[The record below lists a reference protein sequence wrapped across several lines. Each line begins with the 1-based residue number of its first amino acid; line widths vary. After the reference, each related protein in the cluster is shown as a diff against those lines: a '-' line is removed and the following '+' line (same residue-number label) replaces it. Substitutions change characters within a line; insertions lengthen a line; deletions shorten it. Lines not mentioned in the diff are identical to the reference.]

1 MLDVGVIGGGPGGL
15 FLARLLLMRGIA
27 ARVHVRER
35 NPVGATFGFGIVFSD
50 RTMSALRAADPE
62 THDRIVAAS
71 RSWRDM
77 EVRVGGRELRYGG
90 YGFTAI
96 ARRVLLDILEEQ
108 ALASGARLDH
118 LSEANAAELCAEH
131 QLVVAAD
138 GVGSATRGAREEV
151 FGTRV
156 QEGSAKFV
164 WYGTTAPM
172 RRVTFPFVKTAFGV
186 FAAHTYPFADGLST
200 FIVETDEQAWRAAGM
215 DVSTERA
222 NSAGGSDEYSQQLME
237 EVFAGHLKG
246 HPLLVN
252 NSRWANFR
260 VVHNRVW
267 WHDNLVLLGDAAHTA
282 HFSVGS
288 GTKLAMEDA
297 IGLADALGEWGGS
310 GGPRTVTP
318 ADLAPAFKSYEEA
331 RRPEV
336 ARTQSL
342 AAPSMRWWETF
353 AQRVDRDPE
362 RFGFHFLTRTP
373 AISLAGL
380 RRRHPERIAEAESA
394 FVVEARSPGA
404 AGAGPDTPAALS
416 GTSAADSGTS
426 ASVGGTPH
434 ALAFPLRLGETILRN
449 RLLSVVPPSA
459 RQSDICVAQAL
470 TGNSLVLADW
480 TGAARQHVIPTGT
493 GGPSASGES
502 EVWREAVREAGLAGA
517 LLGAVV
523 HGEGVQEQPPDR
535 FLDLPVLVLLLGEPR
550 PGTFAR
556 AVAALPPREAGRQ
569 LLLGLTCPDGR
580 PTRQHAD
587 RLSVCASAA
596 AEAGAAGIHLRLPDP
611 DTSSK
616 SATGVGEDPWTVVLE
631 LADRLR
637 TESGLPLIIDAV
649 GGWALDAPGHTAD
662 NWPARLHTA
671 LVAGRVDAVASFPL
685 TPSPL

>member
-1 MLDVGVIGGGPGGL
+1 MVDVGVIGGGPGGL

-96 ARRVLLDILEEQ
+96 ARRALLDILQEQ

-118 LSEANAAELCAEH
+118 RTEADAADLCAEH

-138 GVGSATRGAREEV
+138 GVGSVTRSAREAV
-151 FGTRV
+151 FGTTV
-156 QEGSAKFV
+156 EEGSAKFV

-172 RRVTFPFVKTAFGV
+172 QRVTFPFVKSAFGV

-200 FIVETDEQAWRAAGM
+200 FIVETDEQSWRAAGM

-237 EVFAGHLKG
+237 EVFADHLKG

-297 IGLADALGEWGGS
+297 IGLADALGEWSGS
-310 GGPRTVTP
+310 GSPRTVAP

-331 RRPEV
+331 RRPAV

-353 AQRVDRDPE
+353 SQRVDRDPE

-394 FVVEARSPGA
+394 FAGEAGSLGVA
-404 AGAGPDTPAALS
+404 SAGLD
-416 GTSAADSGTS
+416 TS
-426 ASVGGTPH
+426 ASEGGTPH
-434 ALAFPLRLGETILRN
+434 ALAFPMRLGETILHN
-449 RLLSVVPPSA
+449 RLLSVVPPSPG
-459 RQSDICVAQAL
+459 QSDLCVAQAL
-470 TGNSLVLADW
+470 TGSSLVLADW
-480 TGAARQHVIPTGT
+480 SGTARQHVTWVG
-493 GGPSASGES
+493 SAAAE
-502 EVWREAVREAGLAGA
+502 EWRTAVHEAGLAGA
-517 LLGAVV
+517 LIGAVV
-523 HGEGVQEQPPDR
+523 DAEGVRAQPPER
-535 FLDLPVLVLLLGEPR
+535 LREMPVLVLLLGDPT

-569 LLLGLTCPDGR
+569 VLIGLACPAGR
-580 PTRQHAD
+580 PSRQYAD
-587 RLSVCASAA
+587 RLSACASAA
-596 AEAGAAGIHLRLPDP
+596 AAAGAAGIHLRLPDP
-611 DTSSK
+611 GTSTE
-616 SATGVGEDPWTVVLE
+616 SAAGVGEDPWTVVLE

-685 TPSPL
+685 TPSTR

>member
-35 NPVGATFGFGIVFSD
+35 NPRGATFGFGIVFSD
-50 RTMSALRAADPE
+50 RTMSALRAADPA

-96 ARRVLLDILEEQ
+96 ARRNLLDILEEQ
-108 ALASGARLDH
+108 ALASGARIDH
-118 LSEANAAELCAEH
+118 STEADAADLGSEH

-138 GVGSATRGAREEV
+138 GVGSATRSAREEA
-151 FGTRV
+151 FGTKV
-156 QEGSAKFV
+156 EEGTAKFV

-172 RRVTFPFVKTAFGV
+172 ARVTFPFVTTAFGV

-215 DVSTERA
+215 DVSTDRA
-222 NSAGGSDEYSQQLME
+222 NSTGGSDEYSQQLME
-237 EVFAGHLKG
+237 EVFADHLKG

-260 VVHNRVW
+260 VIHNRVW

-297 IGLADALGEWGGS
+297 IGLADALGEWSPSGS
-310 GGPRTVTP
+310 GRAGGPRTVTP

-336 ARTQSL
+336 ARTQNL

-380 RRRHPERIAEAESA
+380 RRRHPERIAQAESA
-394 FVVEARSPGA
+394 FVVEARSAGVA
-404 AGAGPDTPAALS
+404 AAAS
-416 GTSAADSGTS
+416 GTTVSEAGTSAAE
-426 ASVGGTPH
+426 VGTPH
-434 ALAFPLRLGETILRN
+434 ALAFPLRLGETVLRN
-449 RLLSVVPPSA
+449 RMLSVVPPSPG
-459 RQSDICVAQAL
+459 QPDICVAQAL
-470 TGNSLVLADW
+470 TGDSLVLADW
-480 TGAARQHVIPTGT
+480 SGAARRH
-493 GGPSASGES
+493 GPGVEPGAGE
-502 EVWREAVREAGLAGA
+502 EWRRAVHEAGLARTWI
-517 LLGAVV
+517 GAVV
-523 HGEGVQEQPPDR
+523 DAEGVRAQPPER
-535 FLDLPVLVLLLGEPR
+535 LLEMPVLVLLLDP
-550 PGTFAR
+550 PTSGTFAR
-556 AVAALPPREAGRQ
+556 AVAALPPPEAGRQ
-569 LLLGLTCPDGR
+569 LLVGLTCADGR
-580 PTRQHAD
+580 PTREHAD
-587 RLSVCASAA
+587 RLSACA
-596 AEAGAAGIHLRLPDP
+596 AEAAAAGAVGIHLRLPAP
-611 DTSSK
+611 GPSTRP
-616 SATGVGEDPWTVVLE
+616 ATGAGEDLWTAVME

-637 TESGLPLIIDAV
+637 TESGLPLIVDAV

-685 TPSPL
+685 TLPAR

>member
-1 MLDVGVIGGGPGGL
+1 
-15 FLARLLLMRGIA
+15 MRGIA

-96 ARRVLLDILEEQ
+96 ARRTLLDILQEQ

-118 LSEANAAELCAEH
+118 LTEADAADLCAEH

-138 GVGSATRGAREEV
+138 GVGSATRSAREEV

-156 QEGSAKFV
+156 EEGSAKFV
-164 WYGTTAPM
+164 WYGTSAPM
-172 RRVTFPFVKTAFGV
+172 QRVTFPFVKTAFGV

-215 DVSTERA
+215 DVSTERV
-222 NSAGGSDEYSQQLME
+222 NSTGGSDEYSQQLME
-237 EVFAGHLKG
+237 EVFADHLDG

-267 WHDNLVLLGDAAHTA
+267 WHGNLVLLGDAAHTA

-297 IGLADALGEWGGS
+297 IGLADALGEWSGS
-310 GGPRTVTP
+310 SGPRTVTP
-318 ADLAPAFKSYEEA
+318 AELAPAFKSYEEA

-394 FVVEARSPGA
+394 FVGGARWPGVTA
-404 AGAGPDTPAALS
+404 AGS
-416 GTSAADSGTS
+416 GAS
-426 ASVGGTPH
+426 ASEGGMLH
-434 ALAFPLRLGETILRN
+434 ALAFPLRLGETVLRN
-449 RLLSVVPPSA
+449 RMLSVVPPSPG
-459 RQSDICVAQAL
+459 QPEVCVAQAL

-480 TGAARQHVIPTGT
+480 SGTARQNVTGV
-493 GGPSASGES
+493 GQAAAE
-502 EVWREAVREAGLAGA
+502 EWRAAVHAAGLAGA
-517 LLGAVV
+517 LIGAVV
-523 HGEGVQEQPPDR
+523 DGEGIRAQPPKR
-535 FLDLPVLVLLLGEPR
+535 LLEMPVLVLHLDEPT

-569 LLLGLTCPDGR
+569 ILIGLSCPDDR
-580 PTRQHAD
+580 PSRQYAD
-587 RLSVCASAA
+587 QLSACASTAA
-596 AEAGAAGIHLRLPDP
+596 AAGAAGIHLRLPEP
-611 DTSSK
+611 DTSTE
-616 SATGVGEDPWTVVLE
+616 SATGVDEDPWTAVLE

-649 GGWALDAPGHTAD
+649 EGWALDSPGHTAD

-685 TPSPL
+685 TPSNR

>member
-50 RTMSALRAADPE
+50 RTMSALHAADPE
-62 THDRIVAAS
+62 THERIVAAS
-71 RSWRDM
+71 RSWHDM

-90 YGFTAI
+90 YGFTAV
-96 ARRVLLDILEEQ
+96 ARRVLLDILQEQ
-108 ALASGARLDH
+108 ALASGAQLDH
-118 LSEANAAELCAEH
+118 RSEADAAELVAEH

-138 GVGSATRGAREEV
+138 GVGSATRDARREA
-151 FGTRV
+151 FGTRIE
-156 QEGSAKFV
+156 QGSAKFI

-172 RRVTFPFVKTAFGV
+172 ERVTFPFVKTAFGV
-186 FAAHTYPFADGLST
+186 FAAHTYPYADGLST

-222 NSAGGSDEYSQQLME
+222 SGPGESDEYSQQLME
-237 EVFAGHLKG
+237 QVFADHLNG

-260 VVHNRVW
+260 LVRNRVW

-297 IGLADALGEWGGS
+297 IGLADALGEWGGN
-310 GGPRTVTP
+310 GPRTVTP
-318 ADLAPAFKSYEEA
+318 ADLAPALKSYEQA

-336 ARTQSL
+336 ARTQGW

-380 RRRHPERIAEAESA
+380 RRRHPERVAAAESA
-394 FVVEARSPGA
+394 FALEARELGA
-404 AGAGPDTPAALS
+404 AAAGSDTSTAKGRA
-416 GTSAADSGTS
+416 
-426 ASVGGTPH
+426 PH
-434 ALAFPLRLGETILRN
+434 ALAFPLRLGETLIRN
-449 RLLSVVPPSA
+449 RMLSVVPPSA
-459 RQSDICVAQAL
+459 AQPAACVARAL
-470 TGNSLVLADW
+470 AGNGLVLADW
-480 TGAARQHVIPTGT
+480 SSAARRPGLRTGPEAGPVS
-493 GGPSASGES
+493 GGS
-502 EVWREAVREAGLAGA
+502 EEWRTAVREAGLAGA

-523 HGEGVQEQPPDR
+523 DCEEVRAQPQDR
-535 FLDLPVLVLLLGEPR
+535 LLELPVLVLLLHEPT
-550 PGTFAR
+550 PDTFTR
-556 AVAALPPREAGRQ
+556 VVAALPTREAGRQ
-569 LLLGLTCPDGR
+569 LLIGLRCPEGR
-580 PTRQHAD
+580 PTRQQAD
-587 RLSVCASAA
+587 RLSACASAA
-596 AEAGAAGIHLRLPDP
+596 AAAGAAGIHLRLPEP
-611 DTSSK
+611 GTATK
-616 SATGVGEDPWTVVLE
+616 PAASAGEDQWTVVLE

-649 GGWALDAPGHTAD
+649 DGWALDAPGHAAD

-671 LVAGRVDAVASFPL
+671 LVAGRVDAVASWPL
-685 TPSPL
+685 ALSPC

>member
-27 ARVHVRER
+27 DRVHVRER

-96 ARRVLLDILEEQ
+96 ARRTLLDILQEQ
-108 ALASGARLDH
+108 ALASGARIDH
-118 LSEANAAELCAEH
+118 LTEADAADLCAEH

-138 GVGSATRGAREEV
+138 GVGSATRSAREGA
-151 FGTRV
+151 FGTKV
-156 QEGSAKFV
+156 EEGSAKFV
-164 WYGTTAPM
+164 WYGTTAPTQ
-172 RRVTFPFVKTAFGV
+172 RVTFPFVKTAFGV
-186 FAAHTYPFADGLST
+186 FAAHTYPFADGIST

-215 DVSTERA
+215 DVSTERV
-222 NSAGGSDEYSQQLME
+222 NSTGGSDEYSQQLME
-237 EVFAGHLKG
+237 EVFADHLKG

-260 VVHNRVW
+260 VVRNRVW

-297 IGLADALGEWGGS
+297 IGLTDALGEWSGS
-310 GGPRTVTP
+310 GGRRTVTP

-336 ARTQSL
+336 ARTQRL

-353 AQRVDRDPE
+353 AQRVDRDPA

-394 FVVEARSPGA
+394 FVVEAGSLGVAA
-404 AGAGPDTPAALS
+404 AGSD
-416 GTSAADSGTS
+416 TSAVEGS
-426 ASVGGTPH
+426 TPH
-434 ALAFPLRLGETILRN
+434 ASAFPLRLGETILRN
-449 RLLSVVPPSA
+449 RMLSVVPPSPG
-459 RQSDICVAQAL
+459 QSDVCVAHAL

-480 TGAARQHVIPTGT
+480 SGSARQHVTRV
-493 GGPSASGES
+493 GPAAGE
-502 EVWREAVREAGLAGA
+502 EWRTAVHEAGLAGA
-517 LLGAVV
+517 SIGAVV
-523 HGEGVQEQPPDR
+523 SGEGIREQPPGR
-535 FLDLPVLVLLLGEPR
+535 LLEMPVLVLLLDEPT

-556 AVAALPPREAGRQ
+556 TVAALPPREAGRQ
-569 LLLGLTCPDGR
+569 ILIGLTCPDGP
-580 PTRQHAD
+580 PTRQYAD
-587 RLSVCASAA
+587 QLSDCASAA
-596 AEAGAAGIHLRLPDP
+596 ASAGAAGIHLRLPEP
-611 DTSSK
+611 AASTE
-616 SATGVGEDPWTVVLE
+616 SAPGVGEDPWTVVLE

-637 TESGLPLIIDAV
+637 TESGLPLIIDAA

-685 TPSPL
+685 TPSTR

>member
-50 RTMSALRAADPE
+50 RTMSALRAADPG

-96 ARRVLLDILEEQ
+96 ARRTLLDILQEQ

-118 LSEANAAELCAEH
+118 RTEADAADLCAEH

-138 GVGSATRGAREEV
+138 GVGSVTRNAREEA
-151 FGTRV
+151 FGTTV
-156 QEGSAKFV
+156 EVGSAKFV

-172 RRVTFPFVKTAFGV
+172 QRVTFPFVRTAFGV

-215 DVSTERA
+215 DVSTERV

-237 EVFAGHLKG
+237 EVFADHLKG

-297 IGLADALGEWGGS
+297 IGLADALGEWSGS
-310 GGPRTVTP
+310 SGPRTVAP

-331 RRPEV
+331 RRPAV
-336 ARTQSL
+336 ARTQNL

-394 FVVEARSPGA
+394 FVVEARSLGA
-404 AGAGPDTPAALS
+404 AAAGSD
-416 GTSAADSGTS
+416 TS
-426 ASVGGTPH
+426 ASEGSTPH
-434 ALAFPLRLGETILRN
+434 ALAFPLRLGETVLRN
-449 RLLSVVPPSA
+449 RMLSVIPPSPG
-459 RQSDICVAQAL
+459 QPDVCVAQAL
-470 TGNSLVLADW
+470 TGNGLVLADW
-480 TGAARQHVIPTGT
+480 SGTARQHVTRV
-493 GGPSASGES
+493 GPAAE
-502 EVWREAVREAGLAGA
+502 EWRTAVHEAGLAGA
-517 LLGAVV
+517 LIGAVV
-523 HGEGVQEQPPDR
+523 DGEGVRAQPPER
-535 FLDLPVLVLLLGEPR
+535 LLEMPVLVLLLDEPT

-556 AVAALPPREAGRQ
+556 AVAALPPRKAGRQ
-569 LLLGLTCPDGR
+569 ILIGLTCPDGR
-580 PTRQHAD
+580 PPREYAD
-587 RLSVCASAA
+587 RLAACASAA
-596 AEAGAAGIHLRLPDP
+596 AAAGAVGIHLRLPEP
-611 DTSSK
+611 DTSTE

-685 TPSPL
+685 MSSAR

>member
-35 NPVGATFGFGIVFSD
+35 SPVGATFGFGIVFSD

-77 EVRVGGRELRYGG
+77 EIRVGGRELRYGG

-96 ARRVLLDILEEQ
+96 ARRVLLDILQEQ
-108 ALASGARLDH
+108 ALASGARLDY
-118 LSEANAAELCAEH
+118 LTEADAAELSAEH

-138 GVGSATRGAREEV
+138 GVGSATRDARKEA
-151 FGTRV
+151 FGTEV
-156 QEGSAKFV
+156 EQGSAKFI

-172 RRVTFPFVKTAFGV
+172 QRVTFPFVKTAFGV

-222 NSAGGSDEYSQQLME
+222 DYPGGSDEYSQQLME
-237 EVFAGHLKG
+237 EVFADHLKG

-310 GGPRTVTP
+310 NGPRTVT
-318 ADLAPAFKSYEEA
+318 ATDLAPAFKSYEES

-336 ARTQSL
+336 ARTQAW

-353 AQRVDRDPE
+353 AQRVDRAPE

-380 RRRHPERIAEAESA
+380 RRRHPERIAAAESA
-394 FVVEARSPGA
+394 FVAEARSLGFSA
-404 AGAGPDTPAALS
+404 AGSD
-416 GTSAADSGTS
+416 TSAPKGR
-426 ASVGGTPH
+426 TPH
-434 ALAFPLRLGETILRN
+434 ALAFPLRLGETVLRN
-449 RLLSVVPPSA
+449 RMLSVVPPSLS
-459 RQSDICVAQAL
+459 QLDTCVAQAL
-470 TGNSLVLADW
+470 AGNSLVLADW
-480 TGAARQHVIPTGT
+480 SSSARKHNTRTGT
-493 GGPSASGES
+493 GVGLASGES
-502 EVWREAVREAGLAGA
+502 KEWRRAVREAGLAGA

-523 HGEGVQEQPPDR
+523 DCEEVRAQPQAR
-535 FLDLPVLVLLLGEPR
+535 LLEMPVLVLLLNEP
-550 PGTFAR
+550 TSDTLAR
-556 AVAALPPREAGRQ
+556 AFAALPTREAGRQ
-569 LLLGLTCPDGR
+569 LLIGFQCPDGR
-580 PTRQHAD
+580 PTRQQAD
-587 RLSVCASAA
+587 QLSACASAA
-596 AEAGAAGIHLRLPDP
+596 AAAGAAGIHLRLPEP
-611 DTSSK
+611 DTSTK
-616 SATGVGEDPWTVVLE
+616 SAAAVGEDHWTVVLE
-631 LADRLR
+631 MADRLR
-637 TESGLPLIIDAV
+637 TESGLPVIIDAV
-649 GGWALDAPGHTAD
+649 GGWALDAPGHAAD

-671 LVAGRVDAVASFPL
+671 LVAGRVDAVASWPL
-685 TPSPL
+685 ALSPR

>member
-27 ARVHVRER
+27 TRVHIRER

-50 RTMSALRAADPE
+50 RTMSALHAADPE
-62 THDRIVAAS
+62 THERIVAAS

-96 ARRVLLDILEEQ
+96 ARRVLLDILQEQ
-108 ALASGARLDH
+108 ALASGARLDYRT
-118 LSEANAAELCAEH
+118 EADAAELGGEH

-138 GVGSATRGAREEV
+138 GVGSATRDARRET
-151 FGTRV
+151 FGTTV
-156 QEGSAKFV
+156 EQGSAKFI
-164 WYGTTAPM
+164 WYGTTAPTE
-172 RRVTFPFVKTAFGV
+172 RVTFPFVKTAFGV

-215 DVSTERA
+215 DVSTERS
-222 NSAGGSDEYSQQLME
+222 NEPGESDEYSQQLME
-237 EVFAGHLKG
+237 EVFADHLKG

-297 IGLADALGEWGGS
+297 IGLADALGQWGGT
-310 GGPRTVTP
+310 GPRTVTA

-336 ARTQSL
+336 ARTQGW

-353 AQRVDRDPE
+353 AQRIDRDPE

-380 RRRHPERIAEAESA
+380 RRRHPERIAAAESA
-394 FVVEARSPGA
+394 FVVAARGPGVA
-404 AGAGPDTPAALS
+404 TAGSD
-416 GTSAADSGTS
+416 TS
-426 ASVGGTPH
+426 ASEGRTPH
-434 ALAFPLRLGETILRN
+434 ALAFPLRLGDTVLRN
-449 RLLSVVPPSA
+449 RMLSVVPPSLGQPDA
-459 RQSDICVAQAL
+459 CVAQAL
-470 TGNSLVLADW
+470 AGNGLVLADW
-480 TGAARQHVIPTGT
+480 SSAARMPGSRTGP
-493 GGPSASGES
+493 GAGPVSGES
-502 EVWREAVREAGLAGA
+502 GQWRRAVREAGLAGA

-523 HGEGVQEQPPDR
+523 DGEEVRAQPRDGL
-535 FLDLPVLVLLLGEPR
+535 LDLPVLVLLLDEPT
-550 PGTFAR
+550 PDTFTR
-556 AVAALPPREAGRQ
+556 AFAALPTRETGRQ
-569 LLLGLTCPDGR
+569 LLVGLRYPDGR

-587 RLSVCASAA
+587 RLSACASAA
-596 AEAGAAGIHLRLPDP
+596 AAAGAAGVHLRLPEP
-611 DTSSK
+611 GTSTK
-616 SATGVGEDPWTVVLE
+616 PAASAGEDDWTVVLE

-649 GGWALDAPGHTAD
+649 GGWALDAPGHAAD

-671 LVAGRVDAVASFPL
+671 LVAGRVDAVASWPL
-685 TPSPL
+685 ALSPC